1 MQTRRDFLKITGK
14 FGALLAVSIAIP
26 ASMQAK
32 PTPKSMNGDEPIS
45 EIIDFEMNQY
55 IVITKDNKIILFNP
69 RPDMGQGTNQSLP
82 TLLAEE
88 LEVDLEQVEV
98 RFTNGHSKFG
108 GQSAGGSS
116 SIRTRYEELREAG
129 AAARVMLIGAAAK
142 KWGVPVTECLA
153 KKGKVLH
160 PKTGK
165 SALYGE
171 LSEDAAKLEIPQG
184 TKLKEIKDFKLI
196 GKDAPRL
203 DIPNKVCGKALFGI
217 DIKVPNML
225 YATIQHSPM
234 IHGKVKSFDTDA
246 AMKIAGVKQVLKSE
260 RPLPYKTLE
269 GVAVLADTYWGALQA
284 RKTLNVV
291 WENADYQS
299 VTTENYFQA
308 AHSVAKSAGTI
319 YKDAVG
325 DVSKSWE
332 FSETKLEGVYETPF
346 TAHASMEPNNTVA
359 WVKEDGSVEVWC
371 PVQGPDSAVNK
382 VADYLKIKPE
392 QVKINV
398 QLMGGSFGRK
408 AYLDF
413 VLEAVY
419 LSKQAKAPV
428 KLIWTREDDLTQGPF
443 RPGMVNSLK
452 AALDKD
458 GHLTTFEHR
467 VAGAS
472 ILHQVFQHDQ
482 TGKADSWASEG
493 MSQEDSPYEIPNRR
507 QTFSLVETPIPI
519 LWWRS
524 VYASTNAFGQECFID
539 EIAHASKKD
548 PFDFRLE
555 YLKKEPRFLKV
566 LKMLEEKANYRQKL
580 PAGQAIGIA
589 ITRSFKSICA
599 YAVTVSKKGNNIVID
614 KVVGV
619 IDVGLAVI
627 PDNVKAQTEGNVVM
641 GLSTALKSGINIEKG
656 AVQETNFHAFNPL
669 RINETPPIEIHVMP
683 SEEAPSGAGEP
694 GLPPIAPALCNAIF
708 NLNGKRIRKLPFS
721 LEN

>member
-1 MQTRRDFLKITGK
+1 MQTRRDFLKRTGK
-14 FGALLAVSIAIP
+14 FGALLAMSIAMP
-26 ASMQAK
+26 AAMQAK
-32 PTPKSMNGDEPIS
+32 TTRKPMNGDEPIS

-69 RPDMGQGTNQSLP
+69 RPDMGQGTTQSLP
-82 TLLAEE
+82 ALIAEE

-108 GQSAGGSS
+108 GQSVGGSS

-129 AAARVMLIGAAAK
+129 AAARTMLIGAAAK
-142 KWGVPVTECLA
+142 RWAVPVAECIA
-153 KKGKVLH
+153 EKGKVLH

-165 SALYGE
+165 SVIYGE
-171 LSEDAAKLEIPQG
+171 LSEEAAKLEIPQG
-184 TKLKEIKDFKLI
+184 VKLKAVKDFKLI
-196 GKDAPRL
+196 GKEMPRL
-203 DIPNKVCGKALFGI
+203 DIPNKVCGKTIFGI
-217 DIKVPNML
+217 DAKVPNML
-225 YATIQHSPM
+225 YAVIQHSPL
-234 IHGKVKSFDTDA
+234 IHGKVKSFDMAA
-246 AMKIAGVKQVLKSE
+246 AMKIDGVKQVFKSE

-269 GVAVLADTYWGALQA
+269 GVAVLANTYWAALQA
-284 RKTLNVV
+284 RKMLNVV
-291 WENADYQS
+291 WENSDYQS
-299 VTTENYFQA
+299 VTTENYFRA
-308 AHSVAKSAGTI
+308 AHSLAKSAGII
-319 YKDAVG
+319 YKDAIG
-325 DVSKSWE
+325 DVSSAWE
-332 FSETKLEGVYETPF
+332 NSETKLESVYETPF
-346 TAHASMEPNNTVA
+346 AAHAPMEPNNTIA

-382 VADYLKIKPE
+382 VAEYLKINPE

-408 AYLDF
+408 GYLDF

-452 AALDKD
+452 AALDKE

-467 VAGAS
+467 IAGAS
-472 ILHQVFQHDQ
+472 ILHQVLQHDQ
-482 TGKADSWASEG
+482 TGKADSWAAEG
-493 MSQEDSPYEIPNRR
+493 VNQADSPYEIPNRR

-519 LWWRS
+519 VWWRS
-524 VYASTNAFGQECFID
+524 VYASTNVFGQESFID
-539 EIAHASKKD
+539 EIAHASKQD
-548 PFDFRLE
+548 PLDFRLE
-555 YLKKEPRFLKV
+555 YLKKEPKFIKV
-566 LKMLEEKANYRQKL
+566 LKILEEKSNYRQKL
-580 PAGQAIGIA
+580 PENQAIGIA
-589 ITRSFKSICA
+589 IARCFKSICA
-599 YAVTVSKKGNNIVID
+599 YAVTVSKKENTIVMD

-619 IDVGLAVI
+619 IDVGLPVM

-641 GLSTALKSGINIEKG
+641 GLSAALKSGINIEKG
-656 AVQETNFHAFNPL
+656 EVQETNFHLFNLL
-669 RINETPPIEIHVMP
+669 RINEIPPIEIYIVP
-683 SEEAPSGAGEP
+683 SEDAPSGAGEP